1 MFFITLPF
9 FIYVWAIILAPV
21 MLESQSK
28 APKTWILASFPKQL
42 EPNNG
47 PLGWH
52 PGTGKLEEK

>member
-1 MFFITLPF
+1 
-9 FIYVWAIILAPV
+9 

-28 APKTWILASFPKQL
+28 APKTWILALFPKQL

-47 PLGWH
+47 PLGWR